1 MFNDIFD
8 ELNRVFNDVSNGVKE
23 AQKRGRGFIAVDVR
37 KDNDGYLVEA
47 ALPGVKKE
55 DVSINYDQSVLT
67 IEVKEHEVAN
77 DSFIIKERM
86 ENFYKRE
93 LDLPDAEPSQIKAK
107 MQDGILVISLPF
119 VKKTSNLISIE

>member
-47 ALPGVKKE
+47 ALPGVTKE

-67 IEVKEHEVAN
+67 IEVKEHEGAN

-93 LDLPDAEPSQIKAK
+93 LELPDAESSQIKAK
-107 MQDGILVISLPF
+107 MQDGILMISLPF
-119 VKKTSNLISIE
+119 AKKTTNLISID

>member
-8 ELNRVFNDVSNGVKE
+8 ELNKVFNDVSNGVKE

-93 LDLPDAEPSQIKAK
+93 LELPDAESSQIKAK
-107 MQDGILVISLPF
+107 MHDGILMISLPF
-119 VKKTSNLISIE
+119 AKKTTNLISID